1 MLGLPLQGEGR
12 THSQDQEKR
21 GGEVNERLVRAY
33 SRLLWQVVIV
43 LAIVGCLWQ
52 RDWTNALILSLFSEV
67 LNVRYQLQD
76 MVRK

>member
-1 MLGLPLQGEGR
+1 M
-12 THSQDQEKR
+12 
-21 GGEVNERLVRAY
+21 NERLVRAY